1 MGNTQIKVSSPLP
14 EKLRQNPI
22 SSAGVNS
29 VIPVSL
35 PEEMGADKASK
46 GLTCLGLRIAVT
58 DSCEGCGWL
67 LFLPITLF

>member
-35 PEEMGADKASK
+35 PGEMG
-46 GLTCLGLRIAVT
+46 LTR
-58 DSCEGCGWL
+58 
-67 LFLPITLF
+67 LPKVSLA

>member
-1 MGNTQIKVSSPLP
+1 MGNTLIKVSSPLP

-46 GLTCLGLRIAVT
+46 GLTGLGLLLRTAAKAVGGFC
-58 DSCEGCGWL
+58 SCL
-67 LFLPITLF
+67 